1 MLFTLYLSIT
11 TNNYNNYNYIL
22 DDIGASFVVVGAI
35 TYGFRGL
42 VGKEVVIINIQ
53 LLLFLRILYKL
64 FFFSLMLM

>member
-11 TNNYNNYNYIL
+11 TNNYNNYNYVL
-22 DDIGASFVVVGAI
+22 DDIGVSCVVVGAI

-42 VGKEVVIINIQ
+42 VGKEVKKMIK